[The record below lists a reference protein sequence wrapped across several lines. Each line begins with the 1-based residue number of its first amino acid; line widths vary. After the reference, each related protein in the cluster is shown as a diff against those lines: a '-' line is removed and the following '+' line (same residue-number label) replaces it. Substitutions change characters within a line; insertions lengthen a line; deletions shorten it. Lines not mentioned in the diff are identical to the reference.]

1 MLMSLQNLTKRML
14 LANELA
20 FRNRTAKQ
28 REEMLHNEEEAV
40 VRVGACRAAAVGALA
55 STLVARTLCPHAYPL
70 GLGLPCTCTT
80 PMHPCTCHAPRHTLS
95 GILQRLEAEVRKRR
109 LRAMEA
115 AQSKRE
121 FELQVGRIPIFSH
134 VYLGLHSIGL
144 TRAQRSPHK

>member
-14 LANELA
+14 LANEVA

-40 VRVGACRAAAVGALA
+40 VRVGACRAAAVDVLA
-55 STLVARTLCPHAYPL
+55 STLGARTLCPQAYPL
-70 GLGLPCTCTT
+70 SLGSPCTCT
-80 PMHPCTCHAPRHTLS
+80 PPLYPCTCHAPRHTLS
-95 GILQRLEAEVRKRR
+95 GIWQRLEAEVRKRR

-121 FELQVGRIPIFSH
+121 FELQVGRTPFFPM
-134 VYLGLHSIGL
+134 Y
-144 TRAQRSPHK
+144 T